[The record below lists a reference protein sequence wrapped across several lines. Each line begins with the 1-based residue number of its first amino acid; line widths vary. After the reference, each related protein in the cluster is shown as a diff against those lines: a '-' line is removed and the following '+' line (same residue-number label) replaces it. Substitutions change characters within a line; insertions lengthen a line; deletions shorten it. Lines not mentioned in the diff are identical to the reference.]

1 MIDASE
7 IIQTKRLSLRKPEME
22 DAQAIFDVY
31 ASDTRIGEYIAWP
44 IHRTLDDTLQFLE
57 FSDSEWARWPA
68 GPYLIFSRDGAL
80 LGSTGLAFESST
92 VASTGYVLAVDAWG
106 HGFATEAACA
116 MKDLAKQLG
125 VTRFYAYCHTDHD
138 PSANVLLKCGLKP
151 EGLKNN
157 HAVFPNSKLGV
168 AQDVLQ
174 FSCDLSQ

>member
-1 MIDASE
+1 MDN
-7 IIQTKRLSLRKPEME
+7 
-22 DAQAIFDVY
+22 AQAIFDVY
-31 ASDTRIGEYIAWP
+31 ASDSRIGEHIAWP

-68 GPYLIFSRDGAL
+68 GPYLIFSRDGDL
-80 LGSTGLAFESST
+80 HGSTGLAFESTT

-106 HGFATEAACA
+106 RGIATEAACA

-125 VTRFYAYCHTDHD
+125 VARFYAYCHTDHH

-151 EGLKNN
+151 EGVRKR
-157 HAVFPNSKLGV
+157 HAVFPNSKPGI